1 MTSFARWAA
10 VARRELSS
18 ALRRPSYWFLFGIL
32 VLVAWGFSQGNVTIS
47 SGDATAGGERSHITS
62 VFAQSMLQSVL
73 ITAMGAWFLAIGAGL
88 VLIRDAEQRVG
99 EVLHSTR
106 LTVREYVWGSFAG
119 AVVAFLVIWGLFL
132 GASMGFNHLLA
143 TGADSPQIGPF
154 VPGHYLVPAL
164 LLGLPQIVFF
174 AGVPF
179 LLGAWTRR
187 PIVVFA
193 FPVAT
198 LLVILG
204 FLISWSPSWLDPAI
218 NRALMLADPSGFR
231 WLNETFLKL
240 DRGLDFYNTAPLP
253 PDTGFLLSRIALAG
267 AGLLAVEAAAR
278 NTARRLLR
286 GDTDSLVIGFRRG
299 GRREAAPAVAE
310 AAPVS
315 SGRTLGEL
323 AMQTDPPGFLTA
335 TTAIGRAEVRELTVR
350 AGMYL
355 FVPLIL
361 YQSVSQALFALGPFD
376 SPLLLTSGAM
386 AARQFNTLSLLVCVL
401 LLFYT
406 VESLMKERAQR
417 FAEIYRTTPVGT
429 GAMLLGKTAGNVV
442 VAAGILAVAL
452 IASGAVITVRQLLGD
467 PVGFELW
474 PFLAAW
480 GGVMVPTFLFWTA
493 FVTAAFALFRNR
505 YAVYGLGLAVLIY
518 TVYRMNVGDALS
530 WVTNWIA
537 WNSMI
542 FWSDM
547 GAFSLHGRALLL
559 NRLLYLSLIPLL
571 LALALK
577 WLGRQEFDAT
587 RILHRLRPRA
597 VLRSGIRLLPFALLP
612 AVLAAALFFGGRAG
626 DQGPDAEEAAKDYWR
641 RNVAT
646 WTDFRMPSV
655 SHVDLDVDLE
665 PAGRAASVS
674 GAYTFVNHRDHAYP
688 ELPITAGPWD
698 PIAWTLDGEPHEPE
712 DRAGLY
718 VFTPEEP
725 LAPGGSLTVGFE
737 YGLQYP
743 RGLSTRVGGRGQFIL
758 DSGVVLTAFAPTF
771 APVPGYLPGIGVDED
786 NRYDQREYPD
796 DFFAGETEPALGW
809 GGRPFTTKIRIT
821 VPEEYTANSV
831 GRLTS
836 EEVRDGR
843 RTVVWESDHPVR
855 LFNIVAGRYAVKEGR
870 GTAIYHHP
878 GHDYNV
884 EEMSAALDAARKHY
898 SEWFHPFPWELLK
911 LSEFPAYA
919 GYAQGFPTNIT
930 FSEGIGFLTKSD
942 PRSHAAFMVVAHE
955 AAHQWWANIL
965 TPGRGPGGNMLS
977 EGMSH
982 YATILLHEEVH
993 GDRYRIEFAKRIED
1007 SYGDGRFVNSERS
1020 LVKTDGSRRGD
1031 TTVIYDK
1038 GGWVMWMLQQEMGR
1052 ENMLVG
1058 LRAFIDAY
1066 HAGSDFPVIQDMLA
1080 VLREFAPDPGAFDAF
1095 AAQWFHDVVAPEYRL
1110 SEVTKERAG
1119 SGWIV
1124 RGTVENAGTA
1134 RMAVEVAATANER
1147 WSDAGDAGTRT
1158 VVSPSYRDTRT
1169 SAVLD
1174 AGESAAFEIV
1184 TTFDPERV
1192 LVDPDVLVLQLR
1204 REAAAF
1210 DFPE

>member
-88 VLIRDAEQRVG
+88 VLIRDAEHRVG

-154 VPGHYLVPAL
+154 VPGNYLVPAM

-179 LLGAWTRR
+179 FLGAWTRR

-240 DRGLDFYNTAPLP
+240 DRGLDFYNAAPLP

-299 GRREAAPAVAE
+299 RREAPSAVAQ
-310 AAPVS
+310 AGPVS
-315 SGRTLGEL
+315 SARTLGEL
-323 AMQTDPPGFLTA
+323 AMRTDPPGFLTA
-335 TTAIGRAEVRELTVR
+335 AAAIGRVEVRELTVR

-452 IASGAVITVRQLLGD
+452 IASAAVITVRQVLGD
-467 PVGFELW
+467 PVGFDLW

-537 WNSMI
+537 WNSMV

-547 GAFSLHGRALLL
+547 GAFSLDGRALLL

-597 VLRSGIRLLPFALLP
+597 VLRSGVRLLPFAAAP
-612 AVLAAALFFGGRAG
+612 AVLAAVLFFGGRAG
-626 DQGPDAEEAAKDYWR
+626 DQGPDAEEARKDYWR
-641 RNVAT
+641 RNTAT

-665 PAGRAASVS
+665 PAARTASVS

-688 ELPITAGPWD
+688 EFPITAGPWD

-712 DRAGLY
+712 
-718 VFTPEEP
+718 T
-725 LAPGGSLTVGFE
+725 APG
-737 YGLQYP
+737 
-743 RGLSTRVGGRGQFIL
+743 ST
-758 DSGVVLTAFAPTF
+758 S
-771 APVPGYLPGIGVDED
+771 
-786 NRYDQREYPD
+786 
-796 DFFAGETEPALGW
+796 
-809 GGRPFTTKIRIT
+809 
-821 VPEEYTANSV
+821 
-831 GRLTS
+831 
-836 EEVRDGR
+836 
-843 RTVVWESDHPVR
+843 
-855 LFNIVAGRYAVKEGR
+855 
-870 GTAIYHHP
+870 
-878 GHDYNV
+878 
-884 EEMSAALDAARKHY
+884 SA
-898 SEWFHPFPWELLK
+898 
-911 LSEFPAYA
+911 
-919 GYAQGFPTNIT
+919 
-930 FSEGIGFLTKSD
+930 
-942 PRSHAAFMVVAHE
+942 PRS
-955 AAHQWWANIL
+955 
-965 TPGRGPGGNMLS
+965 
-977 EGMSH
+977 
-982 YATILLHEEVH
+982 
-993 GDRYRIEFAKRIED
+993 
-1007 SYGDGRFVNSERS
+1007 RS
-1020 LVKTDGSRRGD
+1020 L
-1031 TTVIYDK
+1031 
-1038 GGWVMWMLQQEMGR
+1038 
-1052 ENMLVG
+1052 
-1058 LRAFIDAY
+1058 
-1066 HAGSDFPVIQDMLA
+1066 PA
-1080 VLREFAPDPGAFDAF
+1080 VR
-1095 AAQWFHDVVAPEYRL
+1095 
-1110 SEVTKERAG
+1110 
-1119 SGWIV
+1119 
-1124 RGTVENAGTA
+1124 
-1134 RMAVEVAATANER
+1134 
-1147 WSDAGDAGTRT
+1147 
-1158 VVSPSYRDTRT
+1158 
-1169 SAVLD
+1169 
-1174 AGESAAFEIV
+1174 
-1184 TTFDPERV
+1184 
-1192 LVDPDVLVLQLR
+1192 
-1204 REAAAF
+1204 
-1210 DFPE
+1210 

>member
-154 VPGHYLVPAL
+154 VPGNYLVPAL

-299 GRREAAPAVAE
+299 GRLETASAVAE

-315 SGRTLGEL
+315 SGKTLGEL

-335 TTAIGRAEVRELTVR
+335 AAAIARAEVRELTVR

-467 PVGFELW
+467 PVGFDLW

-493 FVTAAFALFRNR
+493 FVTTAFALFRNR

-587 RILHRLRPRA
+587 RILHRLRPRE
-597 VLRSGIRLLPFALLP
+597 VLRSGIRLLPFALPP

-674 GAYTFVNHRDHAYP
+674 GAYTFVNHRDHRLSPASHHR
-688 ELPITAGPWD
+688 G
-698 PIAWTLDGEPHEPE
+698 
-712 DRAGLY
+712 
-718 VFTPEEP
+718 
-725 LAPGGSLTVGFE
+725 TVGPDRVDP
-737 YGLQYP
+737 GRGTPRTGGPRRALRLHP
-743 RGLSTRVGGRGQFIL
+743 RGAARSRRFAHGRFRVWAPIPPRPEHQGRRPRPVHPGLGGRADRLRAHLRSGSGVPPGNRRGRGQPL
-758 DSGVVLTAFAPTF
+758 RPAGVSRRLLRGRDRTRPRLGREA
-771 APVPGYLPGIGVDED
+771 LHHED
-786 NRYDQREYPD
+786 
-796 DFFAGETEPALGW
+796 
-809 GGRPFTTKIRIT
+809 
-821 VPEEYTANSV
+821 PESPCPRST
-831 GRLTS
+831 
-836 EEVRDGR
+836 R
-843 RTVVWESDHPVR
+843 RTASDGSPAR
-855 LFNIVAGRYAVKEGR
+855 RSGR
-870 GTAIYHHP
+870 GGA
-878 GHDYNV
+878 
-884 EEMSAALDAARKHY
+884 
-898 SEWFHPFPWELLK
+898 PWCG
-911 LSEFPAYA
+911 S
-919 GYAQGFPTNIT
+919 PTI
-930 FSEGIGFLTKSD
+930 
-942 PRSHAAFMVVAHE
+942 RC
-955 AAHQWWANIL
+955 
-965 TPGRGPGGNMLS
+965 
-977 EGMSH
+977 
-982 YATILLHEEVH
+982 
-993 GDRYRIEFAKRIED
+993 
-1007 SYGDGRFVNSERS
+1007 
-1020 LVKTDGSRRGD
+1020 GSS
-1031 TTVIYDK
+1031 T
-1038 GGWVMWMLQQEMGR
+1038 
-1052 ENMLVG
+1052 
-1058 LRAFIDAY
+1058 
-1066 HAGSDFPVIQDMLA
+1066 SSP
-1080 VLREFAPDPGAFDAF
+1080 
-1095 AAQWFHDVVAPEYRL
+1095 
-1110 SEVTKERAG
+1110 
-1119 SGWIV
+1119 
-1124 RGTVENAGTA
+1124 
-1134 RMAVEVAATANER
+1134 AATR
-1147 WSDAGDAGTRT
+1147 
-1158 VVSPSYRDTRT
+1158 
-1169 SAVLD
+1169 
-1174 AGESAAFEIV
+1174 
-1184 TTFDPERV
+1184 
-1192 LVDPDVLVLQLR
+1192 
-1204 REAAAF
+1204 
-1210 DFPE
+1210 